1 MAHAALAR
9 SALEV
14 NVFSISTTT
23 GSSSTGTSFFS
34 AYVDVIARANEE
46 RLKEMFMHS
55 PTLERIIEE
64 VCEETGL
71 AARWEKRG
79 EERGEERGKKC
90 GEEQKAQEIAQS
102 LIRKGWS
109 GEEIAKT
116 TGLDLE
122 TVESL
127 LGSTV

>member
-1 MAHAALAR
+1 
-9 SALEV
+9 
-14 NVFSISTTT
+14 
-23 GSSSTGTSFFS
+23 
-34 AYVDVIARANEE
+34 
-46 RLKEMFMHS
+46 MHS
-55 PTLERIIEE
+55 PTLERIIAE

-71 AARWEKRG
+71 AA
-79 EERGEERGKKC
+79 RGEERGKKC

-109 GEEIAKT
+109 GEEIAET
-116 TGLDLE
+116 TGLDRE

>member
-1 MAHAALAR
+1 
-9 SALEV
+9 
-14 NVFSISTTT
+14 
-23 GSSSTGTSFFS
+23 
-34 AYVDVIARANEE
+34 
-46 RLKEMFMHS
+46 MHS
-55 PTLERIIEE
+55 PTLERIIAE

-109 GEEIAKT
+109 GEEIAET

-127 LGSTV
+127 YE